1 MPFSLGATKYLGV
14 KCYTATTY
22 FQVVQKKENEREKKK
37 YSLTEFS
44 GLNTGFENISDY
56 FIT

>member
-1 MPFSLGATKYLGV
+1 MKYLSYELCRL
-14 KCYTATTY
+14 K
-22 FQVVQKKENEREKKK
+22 FQVAQKKENEREKKK